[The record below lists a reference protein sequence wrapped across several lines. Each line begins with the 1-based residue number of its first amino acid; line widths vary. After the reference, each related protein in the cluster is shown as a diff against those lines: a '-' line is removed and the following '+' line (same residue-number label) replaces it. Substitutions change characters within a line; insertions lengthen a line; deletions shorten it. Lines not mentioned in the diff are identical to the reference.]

1 MNIFKKFICKV
12 FGITYSDLVDTDLEA
27 HAYTQK
33 YLRDK
38 EKEYDKEEED
48 KRLKEESNNI
58 QKIFNSVRE
67 SSGVIKENDISL
79 IELQINSMIDP
90 MKAAGQY
97 VALAKL
103 KWLRDSI
110 LPKEKQLISRDII
123 KYVNRHDI
131 AQFIK
136 NHKTRA
142 LKLAS
147 IVDYQRIIPKHA
159 LQKIEQTKDI
169 FDQFVILYTDH
180 SIKAAS
186 EVKKRKDP
194 ILFGI
199 FTDRVYLGDDVDE
212 VDKEKYNI
220 NSTQQ
225 VTVVSDRMY
234 FLADWEDE
242 FCDLTLD
249 QLVNESKNS
258 RIVKDL
264 NDHTP
269 ANIRLDAIE

>member
-1 MNIFKKFICKV
+1 MNIFKKFICKI
-12 FGITYSDLVDTDLEA
+12 FGITYEDLAKSQLEA
-27 HAYTQK
+27 KAYTNK
-33 YLRDK
+33 YLKDK
-38 EKEYDKEEED
+38 EKEYEEEEANN
-48 KRLKEESNNI
+48 KLVKESSNI
-58 QKIFNSVRE
+58 QKIFDAIKGT
-67 SSGVIKENDISL
+67 SSDIKESDISI
-79 IELQINSMIDP
+79 IECQINSMIDS
-90 MKAAGQY
+90 MRAAGQY

-103 KWLRDSI
+103 KWLRDII
-110 LPKEKQLISRDII
+110 LPKEKELVSKGIV
-123 KYVNRHDI
+123 KYVNRYDI
-131 AQFIK
+131 ARFIK
-136 NHKTRA
+136 EHKTRA

-159 LQKIEQTKDI
+159 LDKIEDTKLI

-199 FTDRVYLGDDVDE
+199 FTDRIPLGDDID
-212 VDKEKYNI
+212 DRDADKYNI
-220 NSTQQ
+220 RGDQQ

-258 RIVKDL
+258 NIIKDI
-264 NDHTP
+264 NDHIP
-269 ANIRLDAIE
+269 AEVRLHAIE